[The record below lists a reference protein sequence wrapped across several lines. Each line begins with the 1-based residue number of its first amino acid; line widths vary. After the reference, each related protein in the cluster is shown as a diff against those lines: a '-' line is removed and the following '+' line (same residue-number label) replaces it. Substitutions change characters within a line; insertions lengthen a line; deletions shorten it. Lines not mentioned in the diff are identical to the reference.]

1 MAESMLKV
9 SMEELMRLTIERK
22 ASDLHLTVGLPPVLR
37 LSGKLVHT
45 EFPRLMP
52 DDTKRLVYSILN
64 DKQRE
69 KFEKTWEL
77 DCSHGVRGFGR
88 FRVNVFR
95 QRGYVGATLRSIS
108 GSIPNRTDLNLPEIV
123 EEVVSRPNG
132 LILVT
137 GATGAGKSTTIACML
152 DTINSTRAVHIIT
165 IEDPIEYVHPHKK
178 AMINQREIGHDTQS
192 WTNALKGTLREDP
205 DVILIGEMR
214 DFETVAGALTA
225 AETGHLVFGTLHT
238 SDASQTIDRII
249 DIFPPHQQQQTRVQL
264 AGVHEAVFCQQL
276 VPHSSGIGRVPAIE
290 ILLAT
295 PAVKSLIREG
305 KSHQIYN
312 TIQTGSKYG
321 MKTMEQSLLELC
333 VSKQILE
340 EEALARTTHQEE
352 LKRMIDSAMAAS
364 RGRGASMMKR

>member
-1 MAESMLKV
+1 
-9 SMEELMRLTIERK
+9 MRLTIERK

-123 EEVVSRPNG
+123 EEVVSRP
-132 LILVT
+132 
-137 GATGAGKSTTIACML
+137 
-152 DTINSTRAVHIIT
+152 TRAVHIIT

-264 AGVHEAVFCQQL
+264 AGVLEAVFCQQL

>member
-165 IEDPIEYVHPHKK
+165 IEDPIEYVFYSKILLNYIK
-178 AMINQREIGHDTQS
+178 MIFDDRFCLCS
-192 WTNALKGTLREDP
+192 C
-205 DVILIGEMR
+205 VILISTKRKG
-214 DFETVAGALTA
+214 
-225 AETGHLVFGTLHT
+225 
-238 SDASQTIDRII
+238 II
-249 DIFPPHQQQQTRVQL
+249 L
-264 AGVHEAVFCQQL
+264 
-276 VPHSSGIGRVPAIE
+276 
-290 ILLAT
+290 
-295 PAVKSLIREG
+295 
-305 KSHQIYN
+305 
-312 TIQTGSKYG
+312 
-321 MKTMEQSLLELC
+321 
-333 VSKQILE
+333 
-340 EEALARTTHQEE
+340 
-352 LKRMIDSAMAAS
+352 
-364 RGRGASMMKR
+364 